1 MIRIGHAWDTH
12 KLVEGRKLILGGVNL
27 DSKVGLLGHS
37 DADVV
42 LHAISEALLGSL
54 ALGDL
59 GTYFPDNSKKTENMD
74 SKIILEKCYKMVLEK
89 GYKINNIDLTIYS
102 EYIKISPIRNKIRE
116 SIKELLNL
124 DLDQVSVKATT
135 WEKMGFIGRGE
146 AMACEALV
154 LVESKPQNVTK
165 IIPLRKEI

>member
-12 KLVEGRKLILGGVNL
+12 RLVEGRKLILGGIEVKSSL
-27 DSKVGLLGHS
+27 GLLGHS

-42 LHAISEALLGSL
+42 LHAVSESLLGSL

-59 GTYFPDNSKKTENMD
+59 GYQFSDKDPKNKGLD
-74 SKIILEKCYKMVLEK
+74 SKYILKYCYNLILEK

-102 EYIKISPIRNKIRE
+102 ENIKISSIRERIRE
-116 SIKELLNL
+116 SISSILEI
-124 DLDQVSVKATT
+124 DIDYISVKATT

-146 AMACEALV
+146 AIACEALC
-154 LVESKPQNVTK
+154 LVCNNE
-165 IIPLRKEI
+165 